1 MIYTLEQTALANGSP
16 DWSIGQVKVP
26 TNRVEDWVYSILAY
40 ACSYLYL
47 LPLLLAVVAFI
58 LNFETDDVRVGNFS
72 KTNLVTLTFGE
83 YVLKKKD
90 SSKLVIC
97 DMSTYYFLGGPAL
110 MVYFR
115 IGDFKKTLKCD
126 YMYIHI
132 SFYLWFF
139 SFLDQRVF
147 RKTLKWEEWGYL
159 C

>member
-16 DWSIGQVKVP
+16 DWSIGQVKLP

-47 LPLLLAVVAFI
+47 LPLLLGSIGCGRFYLKLWNGRCAQFG
-58 LNFETDDVRVGNFS
+58 EGNFS

-115 IGDFKKTLKCD
+115 IGVFKKTLKCD

-132 SFYLWFF
+132 SFYWWFF
-139 SFLDQRVF
+139 SFFGSKGL
-147 RKTLKWEEWGYL
+147 
-159 C
+159 